1 MTQAAGEIL
10 RLFDTEI
17 FGKERK
23 LRFFTETWVIIEKGV
38 EKRAQM
44 TSN

>member
-23 LRFFTETWVIIEKGV
+23 QQKAANGTKPVGGFLCMYQDF
-38 EKRAQM
+38 
-44 TSN
+44 